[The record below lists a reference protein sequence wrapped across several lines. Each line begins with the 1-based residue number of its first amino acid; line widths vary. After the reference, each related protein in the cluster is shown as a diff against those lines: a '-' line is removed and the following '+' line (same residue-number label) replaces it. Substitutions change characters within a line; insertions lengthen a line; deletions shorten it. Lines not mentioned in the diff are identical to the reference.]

1 MRCRKEVK
9 MTQPLENGPK
19 KVLARNDAR
28 EALIAATLAVISSD
42 GSASFQPNEICRELG
57 LSRSLVN
64 FHFGGREGL
73 IAEAMAVGYEQYVA
87 ELRCAAE
94 SAGDDPVACLLAWV
108 DRQIE
113 WTIDNP
119 GLAAVLNFQ
128 REASGIR
135 SEFHPS
141 VTARLEAAG
150 TGNFALLVE
159 LVGAARSSRGIDSSS
174 NAVGLNSAIVGW
186 LTLGLSVWLAGRHG
200 PTQSLNRPELV
211 ELARQQVRQVI
222 ADMVLS

>member
-1 MRCRKEVK
+1 
-9 MTQPLENGPK
+9 MTQPLESGPK
-19 KVLARNDAR
+19 KVLAHNDAR

-42 GSASFQPNEICRELG
+42 GSASFQPNETCRELG

-87 ELRCAAE
+87 ELRRAAE
-94 SAGDDPVACLLAWV
+94 TAGDDPVDCLLAWV

-135 SEFHPS
+135 SELHPS

-159 LVGAARSSRGIDSSS
+159 LVGAARASRGIDSSS
-174 NAVGLNSAIVGW
+174 NAVGLDSAIVGW
-186 LTLGLSVWLAGRHG
+186 LTLGMSVWLAGRHG
-200 PTQSLNRPELV
+200 PTRSLNRPELV
-211 ELARQQVRQVI
+211 ELARLQVRQVI